1 MALTKAQIV
10 DSLVE
15 QLGYP
20 KSKAVDL
27 VEALLEIIKT
37 DLSDGNDVLISG

>member
-27 VEALLEIIKT
+27 IEALLEIIK
-37 DLSDGNDVLISG
+37 DGLTLA